1 MSNKGI
7 NIKDR
12 NYVIFSGTRSAGKT
26 EEQYFEALMHI
37 IPHKNQFYLSSKEI
51 YDYVTKL
58 LKIKKRL
65 EEDIIGT
72 QISEYGDTKEEAIEY
87 LERINNE

>member
-1 MSNKGI
+1 MKGI

-12 NYVIFSGTRSAGKT
+12 NYVLFSGTRSAGKT
-26 EEQYFEALMHI
+26 EEEYFRALMHI
-37 IPHKNQFYLSSKEI
+37 IPHEHPFILSSKEI

-65 EEDIIGT
+65 EEDIIST
-72 QISEYGDTKEEAIEY
+72 QISEYGDTKEKAIEY
-87 LERINNE
+87 LERIENES

>member
-1 MSNKGI
+1 MKGI

-12 NYVIFSGTRSAGKT
+12 NYVLFSGTRSDGKT
-26 EEQYFEALMHI
+26 EEEYFRALMHI
-37 IPHKNQFYLSSKEI
+37 IPHEHPFILSSKEI

-65 EEDIIGT
+65 EEDIIST
-72 QISEYGDTKEEAIEY
+72 QISEYGDTKEKAIEY
-87 LERINNE
+87 LERIENES

>member
-1 MSNKGI
+1 MKGI

-12 NYVIFSGTRSAGKT
+12 NYVLFSGTRSAGKT
-26 EEQYFEALMHI
+26 EEEYFEALMHI
-37 IPHKNQFYLSSKEI
+37 IPHKHPFILSSKEI

-65 EEDIIGT
+65 EEDIIST
-72 QISEYGDTKEEAIEY
+72 QISEYGDAKEEAIEY
-87 LERINNE
+87 LERIENES